1 MSVFFERGPQKEET
15 QRFMLTPDK
24 KVHEIDETFKRISGF
39 YFDRGTRIW
48 QEKLV
53 SLNLGYWSKGQFTS
67 SGVIT
72 FNVGPEVDQG
82 EKY

>member
-1 MSVFFERGPQKEET
+1 MSIFFERGPQKEET
-15 QRFMLTPDK
+15 QHFTLKPDK
-24 KVHEIDETFKRISGF
+24 KVHEIEETFKRVSGF
-39 YFDRGTRIW
+39 YQDPNTRIW

-72 FNVGPEVDQG
+72 FNVGQEVD
-82 EKY
+82 